1 MPNIQKNDYM
11 YVMRIYK
18 LDISAEL
25 DDNIEVD
32 FNSLVST
39 PAHLKKAFLFNEQ
52 KVLAFKEDERI
63 VYGVMIAA
71 DLPIRRIDESGEY
84 HVIFEAETVKKIRE
98 KYIKKGYNNRLN
110 LNHDGKQVVKDVF
123 MLDNFIIDEAKGIS
137 VPKLFEGQDLKD
149 GTWIASYKIEDD
161 ELWEDL
167 KAGKYSGFSV
177 EGIFNMI
184 KSKPTTNKM
193 SENIKL
199 AKGHFA
205 KISEV
210 SKWDIEVDQSQID
223 LGTILTI
230 SWKNEKGLVQGT
242 DKVRAGEYTME
253 DGKRLLVDSDGIVR
267 LIFKNENMS
276 EKKSLID
283 IVKSLFTSADDDDKT
298 KKVYEKTATLEDGTV
313 VYYDGDLAV
322 GTPIMVEVD
331 GVMTQAPEG
340 THILDSGIA
349 IVVDV
354 EGKVSEIIE
363 PNSEDVMSREEVAE
377 AMSMLADKLTSK
389 FAQMLNAKNQEI
401 ETLKTEFAAFKGQV
415 QEPTKSKYKTVKQI
429 LNNK

>member
-18 LDISAEL
+18 LDISSEL

-167 KAGKYSGFSV
+167 KSGKYSGFSV

-193 SENIKL
+193 NIQKL
-199 AKGHFA
+199 KDRVVALFE
-205 KISEV
+205 STE
-210 SKWDIEVDQSQID
+210 
-223 LGTILTI
+223 
-230 SWKNEKGLVQGT
+230 
-242 DKVRAGEYTME
+242 
-253 DGKRLLVDSDGIVR
+253 IV
-267 LIFKNENMS
+267 E
-276 EKKSLID
+276 EEE
-283 IVKSLFTSADDDDKT
+283 

-349 IVVDV
+349 IVVDAD
-354 EGKVSEIIE
+354 GKVAEIIE
-363 PNSEDVMSREEVAE
+363 PNTEDVMSREEVAE
-377 AMSMLADKLTSK
+377 AMSMLAEKLTSK
-389 FAQMLNAKNQEI
+389 FEQMLNAKNQEI
-401 ETLKTEFAAFKGQV
+401 ETLKTEFASFKGQV
-415 QEPTKSKYKTVKQI
+415 QEPIKKKYKTVSEV

>member
-1 MPNIQKNDYM
+1 
-11 YVMRIYK
+11 MRIYK

-32 FNSLVST
+32 FNSLVSV

-167 KAGKYSGFSV
+167 KTGKNS
-177 EGIFNMI
+177 M
-184 KSKPTTNKM
+184 KSIGNKGWLCQGP
-193 SENIKL
+193 S
-199 AKGHFA
+199 
-205 KISEV
+205 S
-210 SKWDIEVDQSQID
+210 
-223 LGTILTI
+223 LTL
-230 SWKNEKGLVQGT
+230 NEIPHAVL
-242 DKVRAGEYTME
+242 
-253 DGKRLLVDSDGIVR
+253 
-267 LIFKNENMS
+267 S
-276 EKKSLID
+276 EKILAVLI
-283 IVKSLFTSADDDDKT
+283 KT
-298 KKVYEKTATLEDGTV
+298 KKVTNMGNF
-313 VYYDGDLAV
+313 YY
-322 GTPIMVEVD
+322 IC
-331 GVMTQAPEG
+331 
-340 THILDSGIA
+340 
-349 IVVDV
+349 
-354 EGKVSEIIE
+354 KV
-363 PNSEDVMSREEVAE
+363 N
-377 AMSMLADKLTSK
+377 
-389 FAQMLNAKNQEI
+389 
-401 ETLKTEFAAFKGQV
+401 
-415 QEPTKSKYKTVKQI
+415 
-429 LNNK
+429 

>member
-1 MPNIQKNDYM
+1 MIN
-11 YVMRIYK
+11 MRIYK

-32 FNSLVST
+32 FNSLVDT

-52 KVLAFKEDERI
+52 KHLAFKEDERI

-123 MLDNFIIDEAKGIS
+123 MLDNFIIDEAKGIN

-149 GTWIASYKIEDD
+149 GSWIASYKIEDD
-161 ELWEDL
+161 ELWADL
-167 KAGKYSGFSV
+167 KEGKYSGFSV

-184 KSKPTTNKM
+184 KSKPKTNKM
-193 SENIKL
+193 SIQKLKEKVVSFFENI
-199 AKGHFA
+199 
-205 KISEV
+205 E
-210 SKWDIEVDQSQID
+210 E
-223 LGTILTI
+223 
-230 SWKNEKGLVQGT
+230 E
-242 DKVRAGEYTME
+242 E
-253 DGKRLLVDSDGIVR
+253 
-267 LIFKNENMS
+267 
-276 EKKSLID
+276 EKKEE
-283 IVKSLFTSADDDDKT
+283 
-298 KKVYEKTATLEDGTV
+298 KKYETTATLEDGTV
-313 VYYDGDLAV
+313 VYYDGELSV
-322 GTPIMVEVD
+322 GTAIMVEVD

-349 IVVDV
+349 ISVDA
-354 EGKVSEIIE
+354 EGNVAEIIE
-363 PNSEDVMSREEVAE
+363 PTPDEAMSRDEVAE
-377 AMSMLADKLTSK
+377 AMSMLADKMTEKFEKILAERDNKIKELEEKFMEFKGETPPPAKSK
-389 FAQMLNAKNQEI
+389 F
-401 ETLKTEFAAFKGQV
+401 
-415 QEPTKSKYKTVKQI
+415 KTVSEI